1 MSNLDERINKNGKIK
16 SINIVFENL
25 EVVVVPSDYISAFV
39 INDISENF
47 VYTNTTLYY
56 FGCKKLNMRINNEFN
71 MTLVDDIYGERNSF
85 QRIIN
90 FNDIVAVDIIFENDV
105 SETVYVDWWDMC
117 EYENLNQSTEILSD
131 GSLSI
136 SIDDEN
142 NEEEKISFL
151 QGDLGD
157 NNDEN
162 E

>member
-25 EVVVVPSDYISAFV
+25 EVVVVPVDYISVFV

-47 VYTNTTLYY
+47 VYTNTTLCY
-56 FGCKKLNMRINNEFN
+56 FSCKKLHMRIKNEFD
-71 MTLVDDIYGERNSF
+71 MTLVDEIYGERNSF

-90 FNDIVAVDIIFENDV
+90 FNDIVAVEIIFENDV

-136 SIDDEN
+136 SIEDEN

-151 QGDLGD
+151 QGDLDD
-157 NNDEN
+157 NNDED